1 MNRAGSIVLG
11 ALAIS
16 ASLLSVVDSQASPAE
31 VRAGESNRAAAG
43 EKERAVKPKSRAD
56 RKGRRPARRPVSRQ
70 TSKTGSSKTGPGSER
85 ARTVARGR
93 SSARSRARARARAR
107 ALARLRVLRAREA
120 ALRNASI
127 SNIGNDRTNG
137 EDPEIR
143 RVAIDALQGRAGTV
157 VIMNPNNGQVYTIVN
172 QRMGIGTPVKPCS
185 TIKLV
190 VGLAALHEGVFDP
203 NQDVQFSRRGSM
215 NLTDAMAR
223 SNNPVFQ
230 VLGRLLGFDKVI
242 NYASNYGFGQ
252 KTGVNYPGESEGFLP
267 EPEEQETGLMSSHG
281 ENFGVTAI
289 QLAAF
294 TAAIANGGSL
304 YAPRT
309 PRTEGESLNFEPVLV
324 RQIEMSA
331 EDRLRLLGGMIGTV
345 NYGTGRLAY
354 TPLGQVAGKTGTC
367 TDRDKLGLFT
377 SFSSV
382 DNPQIVVTV
391 ITTGYQEA
399 GRRAAE
405 IAGRIYAAIS
415 PRFLPSDESVPAS
428 SSATLE

>member
-1 MNRAGSIVLG
+1 MKRASCIVAVALTVSTFLFSAVAARVNLG
-11 ALAIS
+11 ATSAIDPLAK
-16 ASLLSVVDSQASPAE
+16 
-31 VRAGESNRAAAG
+31 AGERQQVG
-43 EKERAVKPKSRAD
+43 KRKPQARVASRRTVKSRS
-56 RKGRRPARRPVSRQ
+56 KSVQSR
-70 TSKTGSSKTGPGSER
+70 SLP
-85 ARTVARGR
+85 RGR

-127 SNIGNDRTNG
+127 SNISNDRTSG
-137 EDPEIR
+137 EDPDIR
-143 RVAIDALQGRAGTV
+143 QIAINALQGRAGTV
-157 VIMNPNNGQVYTIVN
+157 VVMNPNNGQVFTIVN

-190 VGLAALHEGVFDP
+190 VGLAALHEEVFDP
-203 NQDVQFSRRGSM
+203 NQDVQFSRRASM
-215 NLTDAMAR
+215 NLTDALAK

-230 VLGRLLGFDKVI
+230 VLGRLLGFEKVI
-242 NYASNYGFGQ
+242 RYAQNFGFGQ

-267 EPEEQETGLMSSHG
+267 EPDEQETGLMSSHG
-281 ENFGVTAI
+281 ENFGVTAV

-294 TAAIANGGSL
+294 TSAIANGGSL
-304 YAPRT
+304 YVPQIPR
-309 PRTEGESLNFEPVLV
+309 PPKESADFQPVLL
-324 RQIEMSA
+324 RRIEMSPD
-331 EDRLRLLGGMIGTV
+331 DRLRLLGGMIGTV

-382 DNPQIVVTV
+382 DNPQVVVTV

-405 IAGRIYAAIS
+405 VAGRIYANIS
-415 PRFLPSDESVPAS
+415 PRFFQNNENVPAS
-428 SSATLE
+428 SDIDQE